1 MSLIA
6 ANTATTIAS
15 SSTTGTSASANAP
28 RNGGDFEFSEE
39 MYSDPAMRPYLEQYY
54 NKSYAPIRERIAAMR
69 ERDDP
74 ATITTA
80 DGTVAQELS
89 ADQYEKMIPSF
100 DKWLEVQ
107 QLVSAFDFEDQ
118 TAQMLEHAK
127 QSVTTLENRSPDTKS
142 DVRVIFSNGDQILG
156 YMDKNGGIASH
167 SGASALQAV
176 SSMANE
182 LGLSGQAREDYIV
195 REGSKALSQQY
206 PNLQVSQYT
215 DQTAPTRREFSQ
227 TWYPGHDIDQD
238 YATALAE
245 ARNNLL
251 RQQDTYD
258 RIQSNLR
265 DMQNYLVGLM
275 EQSPA

>member
-127 QSVTTLENRSPDTKS
+127 QSVTTLENHSPDTKS
-142 DVRVIFSNGDQILG
+142 DVRVVFSNGDQILG
-156 YMDKNGGIASH
+156 YMDKMAASPAIA
-167 SGASALQAV
+167 AQAPCKPF
-176 SSMANE
+176 
-182 LGLSGQAREDYIV
+182 QAWQMNWAYR
-195 REGSKALSQQY
+195 A
-206 PNLQVSQYT
+206 
-215 DQTAPTRREFSQ
+215 RRERTISSAKAARPCHSNIRTFRSVNTPTKRPRPGANFHKHGIPATILIRTTPQPWQKPATTCCDNKIRMTAYNQ
-227 TWYPGHDIDQD
+227 TC
-238 YATALAE
+238 ATCK
-245 ARNNLL
+245 
-251 RQQDTYD
+251 T
-258 RIQSNLR
+258 IWS
-265 DMQNYLVGLM
+265 G
-275 EQSPA
+275 